1 MRLIRLL
8 DDYPLLCRH
17 VRLEWLTRS
26 RRRKPA
32 SWLPHICVYSRWVS
46 RLSLTP
52 TIEAVITQSH
62 QGGHPEESPECRAY
76 ADELSH
82 VKEAL
87 SAVETF
93 DPRFG
98 AVKRDL
104 KKLHGFSEIGAE
116 TLVES
121 FKETPAES
129 FKYTDLGASLLKRV
143 QDSKNGLYSTR
154 SAGIGPWLLGC
165 SHAD

>member
-1 MRLIRLL
+1 MADAIKKEKASFLAA
-8 DDYPLLCRH
+8 
-17 VRLEWLTRS
+17 S
-26 RRRKPA
+26 R
-32 SWLPHICVYSRWVS
+32 ICEYARWVS

-62 QGGHPEESPECRAY
+62 QGDHPEEGPECRAY
-76 ADELSH
+76 AGQLRP

-104 KKLHGFSEIGAE
+104 EKLHGFSEIGAE
-116 TLVES
+116 TLV
-121 FKETPAES
+121 ES

-154 SAGIGPWLLGC
+154 SAGIGPWLMGC

>member
-1 MRLIRLL
+1 MTDAIKKEKASLL
-8 DDYPLLCRH
+8 AA
-17 VRLEWLTRS
+17 S
-26 RRRKPA
+26 R
-32 SWLPHICVYSRWVS
+32 ICEYARWVS

-62 QGGHPEESPECRAY
+62 QGDHPEEGYECKVY
-76 ADELSH
+76 ADQLRP

-93 DPRFG
+93 DPGFA

-104 KKLHGFSEIGAE
+104 VKLHGFSEIGAE

-121 FKETPAES
+121 FKETLVES

-154 SAGIGPWLLGC
+154 STGIGPWLMGC

>member
-1 MRLIRLL
+1 MAYAIKKEKASFLAA
-8 DDYPLLCRH
+8 
-17 VRLEWLTRS
+17 S
-26 RRRKPA
+26 RVCENA
-32 SWLPHICVYSRWVS
+32 HWVS

-62 QGGHPEESPECRAY
+62 QGDHPEEGYECRAY
-76 ADELSH
+76 AGQLRP

-87 SAVETF
+87 GAVETF
-93 DPRFG
+93 DPGFA

-104 KKLHGFSEIGAE
+104 IKLHGFSEIGAE
-116 TLVES
+116 TLV
-121 FKETPAES
+121 ES

-154 SAGIGPWLLGC
+154 SNGIGPWLMGC

>member
-1 MRLIRLL
+1 MVDAIKK
-8 DDYPLLCRH
+8 
-17 VRLEWLTRS
+17 E
-26 RRRKPA
+26 KA
-32 SWLPHICVYSRWVS
+32 SFVAADHICVYSRWVS
-46 RLSLTP
+46 RLSQTP

-62 QGGHPEESPECRAY
+62 QGDHPEEGYECRVY
-76 ADELSH
+76 ADQLRP

-93 DPRFG
+93 DPRFA

-104 KKLHGFSEIGAE
+104 VKLHGFSEIGAGS
-116 TLVES
+116 LVES

-143 QDSKNGLYSTR
+143 QDSKNGIYSTR
-154 SAGIGPWLLGC
+154 STGIGPWLMGC